1 MKETLKGIN
10 QGMSKQLEIF
20 NNLVAEFKKDSTI
33 EGVLLNGSVA
43 VGTATESSDLDLIV
57 LGQRDEYF

>member
-1 MKETLKGIN
+1 
-10 QGMSKQLEIF
+10 MSKQLEIF

-43 VGTATESSDLDLIV
+43 AGTATESSDLDLIV